1 MPISPIRRGKSFQS
15 CNKHIRPAENSKSLS
30 PWHGTTLL
38 SEVSKVSI
46 VLNLWKRHV
55 ILNEKVFSFVSY
67 FYMRMFAIILFF
79 YKSMYIFVS
88 NFYMRMFS
96 IVLYFYKTCK
106 SLFQIS
112 TWGCFQL
119 FYNSKRHLNLCFRFL
134 HEDVL
139 PRDPLQAVQKLL
151 GERSLKIIRL
161 FFRINWTC
169 CNV

>member
-38 SEVSKVSI
+38 SEVRKISI
-46 VLNLWKRHV
+46 ALNLWKRRF

-67 FYMRMFAIILFF
+67 CYMRMFAIILF
-79 YKSMYIFVS
+79 STIAC
-88 NFYMRMFS
+88 
-96 IVLYFYKTCK
+96 I

-119 FYNSKRHLNLCFRFL
+119 FNISTRHLNLCFRFL

-151 GERSLKIIRL
+151 GEWPLKIIR
-161 FFRINWTC
+161 FFLK
-169 CNV
+169 

>member
-67 FYMRMFAIILFF
+67 FYMRMFAIILF
-79 YKSMYIFVS
+79 STRACI
-88 NFYMRMFS
+88 
-96 IVLYFYKTCK
+96 

-119 FYNSKRHLNLCFRFL
+119 FNISTRHLNLCFRFL

-151 GERSLKIIRL
+151 GERPLKIIR
-161 FFRINWTC
+161 FFLE
-169 CNV
+169 